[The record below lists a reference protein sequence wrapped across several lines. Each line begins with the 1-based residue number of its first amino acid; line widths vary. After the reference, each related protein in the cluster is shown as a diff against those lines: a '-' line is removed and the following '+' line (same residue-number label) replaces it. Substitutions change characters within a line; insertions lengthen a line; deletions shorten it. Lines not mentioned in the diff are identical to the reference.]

1 MSRKLAVCAVSAAV
15 IGALT
20 FVCRVITTV
29 RAYPPAIWGRATV
42 RLLMYYESD
51 IGLPI
56 WAFTAAAAILQ
67 IVFVF
72 IVTAVVLIISANRK
86 SFLQTMF
93 LGLLIFAVPLTLGV
107 MGFEPAKWVSVF
119 PPYAITRLILTNPD
133 GYGLPLFGRA

>member
-1 MSRKLAVCAVSAAV
+1 MRH
-15 IGALT
+15 G
-20 FVCRVITTV
+20 
-29 RAYPPAIWGRATV
+29 GRAAYC
-42 RLLMYYESD
+42 LPMYYESH

-56 WAFTAAAAILQ
+56 WALTAAAAILQ

-107 MGFEPAKWVSVF
+107 MGFEPAKWVSVY
-119 PPYAITRLILTNPD
+119 PLYAITRLI
-133 GYGLPLFGRA
+133 